1 MFSLVQFSVILQSFD
16 PCSLQLIK
24 KGYLIPIFPFFG
36 PFGRCIHATE
46 TVWSIAMTHSTAG
59 GIIRSRLRR
68 RSEGC
73 FDWTTYLDVLIQ
85 LYYPLQLRKRT
96 RLGCGTIFTTYL
108 ASFAVLAIL
117 QLGHRIQLICRS
129 LMVRLHN
136 QSHGT
141 GPLNLAS
148 GISTREEHITK
159 ANHASNLYLL
169 PHMPNAGALSHTKP
183 GTNVS
188 HLTINTHKCRVSV
201 DGILRRVVNN
211 RPLRESRE
219 TCSSIF
225 IVPSLNT

>member
-1 MFSLVQFSVILQSFD
+1 
-16 PCSLQLIK
+16 
-24 KGYLIPIFPFFG
+24 
-36 PFGRCIHATE
+36 
-46 TVWSIAMTHSTAG
+46 
-59 GIIRSRLRR
+59 
-68 RSEGC
+68 
-73 FDWTTYLDVLIQ
+73 
-85 LYYPLQLRKRT
+85 
-96 RLGCGTIFTTYL
+96 
-108 ASFAVLAIL
+108 
-117 QLGHRIQLICRS
+117 
-129 LMVRLHN
+129 MVRLHN

-141 GPLNLAS
+141 GPLNLS
-148 GISTREEHITK
+148 GGSSTREVPS

-225 IVPSLNT
+225 IVPSLNTWEVYSSQLYPHCLVLFLFFFFQRDLLERHRPNSWCWQSTNPNRGEKKDKFANTVNNCNQTCGSSPPGCQYITPNHRCFLPPPQWFFSFFLLFFSLT